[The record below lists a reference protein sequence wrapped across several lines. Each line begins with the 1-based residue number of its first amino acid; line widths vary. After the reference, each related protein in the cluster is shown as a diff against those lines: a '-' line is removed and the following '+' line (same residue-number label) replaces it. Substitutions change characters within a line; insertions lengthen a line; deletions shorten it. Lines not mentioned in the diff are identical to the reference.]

1 MRKDGEE
8 DILYINPFGTYFGK
22 QLDYAAAYSGITMK
36 VTMSQAEQ
44 FLPSAT
50 SYRGGRQQFS
60 LMIAPFKGGV
70 ADKMIND
77 AMLFAYPPYIK
88 SGDEEIKMIDFTDW
102 ENTSEP
108 LI

>member
-22 QLDYAAAYSGITMK
+22 QLDYAAHANYDESHNVSSRAIPA
-36 VTMSQAEQ
+36 VRDFVQ
-44 FLPSAT
+44 
-50 SYRGGRQQFS
+50 RQTAIS